1 MSPGVEGDLVIVMQA
16 CYRDYPLSRPE
27 MGNADKTLT
36 KQHNI
41 KSFMVRVTLCTLSSP
56 RVVTPGSATRRHRP
70 DVHTGAPVV
79 RDSISSS
86 GKTRRGR
93 GAVTIEL

>member
-36 KQHNI
+36 KQHGKFHGQSNFVYFVI
-41 KSFMVRVTLCTLSSP
+41 TSGSNP
-56 RVVTPGSATRRHRP
+56 RLRDTETPS
-70 DVHTGAPVV
+70 
-79 RDSISSS
+79 
-86 GKTRRGR
+86 
-93 GAVTIEL
+93 